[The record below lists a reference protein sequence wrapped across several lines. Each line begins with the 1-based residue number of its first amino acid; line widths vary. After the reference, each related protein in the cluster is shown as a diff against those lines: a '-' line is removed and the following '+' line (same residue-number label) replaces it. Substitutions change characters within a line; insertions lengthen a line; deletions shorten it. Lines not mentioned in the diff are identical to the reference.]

1 MEQKGSGLD
10 DEARKEQSLLL
21 KLGRYVAIGLEF
33 PSAIVGGILLGY
45 LLDLYFDT
53 SPWLAI
59 SLTTTAFVGAC
70 IRLAQ
75 WVRRFPGEGQ

>member
-1 MEQKGSGLD
+1 MRQIGSRLDSGSGKD
-10 DEARKEQSLLL
+10 DPLFL

-33 PSAIVGGILLGY
+33 PSTVIGGILLGY

-53 SPWLAI
+53 SPWFAI
-59 SLTTTAFVGAC
+59 SITLLAFFGAC

-75 WVRRFPGEGQ
+75 WVKRFSGEDK